1 MEGENVILEEILHK
15 IHEIKIGDYVDA
27 SDFLLKILS
36 PSKPGEQD
44 LLEDLRAGFRN
55 RVIEPCFS
63 KLEDIFQDLEKRHQ
77 SKDSQIY
84 QLLDPLKSSDFQKYQ
99 QQVAKV
105 LDQNLKTLKYPVASP
120 IVSKILADPL
130 NLVELSGLYQKKA
143 KAVFDKQL
151 DGLNT
156 TIEIPKDSVQSAADT
171 VSLGKNV
178 KDVVPVAKNPI
189 VNSSLENIPAEKQQA
204 DLNANNSWSIGAA
217 NNLLEKTVKEKQ
229 QANLEAEA
237 IEVTLSEKSLKD
249 LKELIIR
256 GEESAKLFAHKNP
269 KNPKNSQEN
278 VTQDSGEDSG
288 LSITDALLAA
298 AIAGKS
304 LLRLGGIVY
313 VGYEAIKAMKEKI
326 ARLNADTDA
335 AFESAKA
342 YGLRKES
349 LPENKKWAL
358 DYYNSLKEQ
367 KGKSVV
373 STGMTSEY
381 EASKRAA
388 ELPGPEGDA
397 ARADMLY
404 RDNFE
409 PEKSKS
415 VVPAGTAT
423 IPIKTDDDIVAK
435 LEIKMVEL
443 EQDRKISASKMT
455 GWLNTLITS
464 SLKEELQ
471 KSIESQT
478 ERGNEIYNIIR
489 QLRTKKPIEEII
501 PSRQIPG
508 ADPQAQ
514 ININRPY
521 KVVSSP
527 LGDTDSA
534 KVFGKIDLEDMSKQ
548 FNKVLSPMFGRM
560 CDILKSIDG
569 NTTGS
574 GNNIVNN
581 ISSTGN
587 SSAGN
592 SGPMQSGRDP
602 IADFRANYWRD
613 SSSSTRYT
621 S

>member
-36 PSKPGEQD
+36 PTKPGEQD

-84 QLLDPLKSSDFQKYQ
+84 QLMDPLKSSDFQKYQ

-105 LDQNLKTLKYPVASP
+105 LDQNLKTLKYPTASP

-171 VSLGKNV
+171 VSLGKNA

-217 NNLLEKTVKEKQ
+217 NNLLEKPVQEKQ
-229 QANLEAEA
+229 QANLEADA

-256 GEESAKLFAHKNP
+256 GEESAKLFA
-269 KNPKNSQEN
+269 PKNSQEN
-278 VTQDSGEDSG
+278 VTQDSGVDSG
-288 LSITDALLAA
+288 LSIKDALLAA
-298 AIAGKS
+298 AVASKK

-397 ARADMLY
+397 ARADILY

-423 IPIKTDDDIVAK
+423 IPIKTDDDIIAK
-435 LEIKMVEL
+435 LKEKMVEL
-443 EQDRKISASKMT
+443 EQDRNFSASKMT

-489 QLRTKKPIEEII
+489 QLKPTE
-501 PSRQIPG
+501 PLLPG
-508 ADPQAQ
+508 GSGEDRLPEDLSVNSQAQ
-514 ININRPY
+514 ININGY
-521 KVVSSP
+521 KVVP
-527 LGDTDSA
+527 PKLGGIESN
-534 KVFGKIDLEDMSKQ
+534 KVFGKMDFEDMSKQ
-548 FNKVLSPMFGRM
+548 FSKVLSPMFGRM
-560 CDILKSIDG
+560 YDILTSIND

-574 GNNIVNN
+574 GDNIVNN
-581 ISSTGN
+581 ISSTDN
-587 SSAGN
+587 SSSGN

>member
-36 PSKPGEQD
+36 PTKPGEQD

-84 QLLDPLKSSDFQKYQ
+84 QLMDPLKSSDFQKYQ

-105 LDQNLKTLKYPVASP
+105 LDQNLKTLKYPAPSP

-156 TIEIPKDSVQSAADT
+156 TIEIPKDSVQSEADT
-171 VSLGKNV
+171 VSLGKNA

-217 NNLLEKTVKEKQ
+217 NNLLEKPVKEKQ

-269 KNPKNSQEN
+269 KNSPEN
-278 VTQDSGEDSG
+278 VPQTGAGDSGFS
-288 LSITDALLAA
+288 LTDALLAA
-298 AIAGKS
+298 AVAGKK

-313 VGYEAIKAMKEKI
+313 VGYEAIMKAMEKAEEWEDDLKSAEQLMKERFERMEKGEVLDENKEWADKRYEAIKKPTELPTADGKIITIEKSKEKI
-326 ARLNADTDA
+326 LNSLDEEIALFGRLAQQAHEDMDKWTSVNEHKRHTEDAIAWDERKEILMAARNELNASKPTPPVSNPNPGVVPGTREEFPSDRSRTYRINPIEPPIQGGSGED
-335 AFESAKA
+335 
-342 YGLRKES
+342 R
-349 LPENKKWAL
+349 LPE
-358 DYYNSLKEQ
+358 DH
-367 KGKSVV
+367 SV
-373 STGMTSEY
+373 
-381 EASKRAA
+381 
-388 ELPGPEGDA
+388 
-397 ARADMLY
+397 
-404 RDNFE
+404 N
-409 PEKSKS
+409 
-415 VVPAGTAT
+415 
-423 IPIKTDDDIVAK
+423 
-435 LEIKMVEL
+435 
-443 EQDRKISASKMT
+443 
-455 GWLNTLITS
+455 
-464 SLKEELQ
+464 
-471 KSIESQT
+471 
-478 ERGNEIYNIIR
+478 
-489 QLRTKKPIEEII
+489 
-501 PSRQIPG
+501 
-508 ADPQAQ
+508 PQAQ
-514 ININRPY
+514 ININGY
-521 KVVSSP
+521 KVVPPQLDDIES
-527 LGDTDSA
+527 DR
-534 KVFGKIDLEDMSKQ
+534 VFGKMDFEDMSKQ
-548 FNKVLSPMFGRM
+548 FSKVLSPMFGRM
-560 CDILKSIDG
+560 YDILTSIND

-581 ISSTGN
+581 ISSTDN
-587 SSAGN
+587 SSSGN

>member
-105 LDQNLKTLKYPVASP
+105 LDQNLKTLKYPAASP

-143 KAVFDKQL
+143 KDVFDKQL

-171 VSLGKNV
+171 VSLGKNA

-217 NNLLEKTVKEKQ
+217 NNLLEKPVKEKQ

-249 LKELIIR
+249 LKELLFAVEQPKNVKSVTKENIA
-256 GEESAKLFAHKNP
+256 EES
-269 KNPKNSQEN
+269 
-278 VTQDSGEDSG
+278 GGSG
-288 LSITDALLAA
+288 LLSVIPIVGGLAALLAKSA
-298 AIAGKS
+298 TDIWEKDSAGLQKVADS
-304 LLRLGGIVY
+304 YKKAHGVSQPGNIKFAENYYKDIKEGRVKLHEYKQLPGAPMPYSVEKDVKTKEDEIEALQEKRKDLQTESSDLNGSVLGVWHTILGDREELGNKIRNANEQALEITKIIDKLRLEISPT
-313 VGYEAIKAMKEKI
+313 
-326 ARLNADTDA
+326 RSTP
-335 AFESAKA
+335 
-342 YGLRKES
+342 
-349 LPENKKWAL
+349 LP
-358 DYYNSLKEQ
+358 S
-367 KGKSVV
+367 
-373 STGMTSEY
+373 
-381 EASKRAA
+381 
-388 ELPGPEGDA
+388 
-397 ARADMLY
+397 
-404 RDNFE
+404 
-409 PEKSKS
+409 
-415 VVPAGTAT
+415 
-423 IPIKTDDDIVAK
+423 
-435 LEIKMVEL
+435 
-443 EQDRKISASKMT
+443 
-455 GWLNTLITS
+455 
-464 SLKEELQ
+464 
-471 KSIESQT
+471 
-478 ERGNEIYNIIR
+478 
-489 QLRTKKPIEEII
+489 II
-501 PSRQIPG
+501 PDENLPSGQPKPTEPLIQGGGGEDRLP
-508 ADPQAQ
+508 DNTRAQ
-514 ININRPY
+514 INIDGY
-521 KVVSSP
+521 KVVP
-527 LGDTDSA
+527 PQLGNIESD
-534 KVFGKIDLEDMSKQ
+534 KVFGKMDLEDISKQ
-548 FNKVLSPMFGRM
+548 FSKVLSPMFGRM
-560 CDILKSIDG
+560 YDILTSIND

-574 GNNIVNN
+574 GDNIVNN
-581 ISSTGN
+581 ISSTDN
-587 SSAGN
+587 SSSGN

>member
-36 PSKPGEQD
+36 PTNPGEQD

-84 QLLDPLKSSDFQKYQ
+84 QLMDPLKSSDFQKYQ

-105 LDQNLKTLKYPVASP
+105 LDQNLKTLKYPTASP

-156 TIEIPKDSVQSAADT
+156 TIELPKDSVQSAADT
-171 VSLGKNV
+171 VSLGKNA

-217 NNLLEKTVKEKQ
+217 NNLLEKPVKEKQ

-249 LKELIIR
+249 LKELLFDVGGKSKYDAPVASSDKSADNGSGIGLGEIGMAAALLPLLRILGKAALVGAVAAGAYEVGQVIGEYIVQKNKEADENRHTEQSARENLSWKGGRPIGKPTDDFITQYKDFNFEANALAIKIAKAQAGLDLSR
-256 GEESAKLFAHKNP
+256 GNIYDWQNQKNEISNLEIWRENAIASRDP
-269 KNPKNSQEN
+269 NNKITKRTLEKRAQEN
-278 VTQDSGEDSG
+278 FAGAKTTKSAETNTFQDNIHLDSA
-288 LSITDALLAA
+288 DDFP
-298 AIAGKS
+298 
-304 LLRLGGIVY
+304 
-313 VGYEAIKAMKEKI
+313 IKHPKTK
-326 ARLNADTDA
+326 
-335 AFESAKA
+335 
-342 YGLRKES
+342 
-349 LPENKKWAL
+349 
-358 DYYNSLKEQ
+358 Q
-367 KGKSVV
+367 
-373 STGMTSEY
+373 
-381 EASKRAA
+381 
-388 ELPGPEGDA
+388 
-397 ARADMLY
+397 
-404 RDNFE
+404 
-409 PEKSKS
+409 
-415 VVPAGTAT
+415 TAT
-423 IPIKTDDDIVAK
+423 I
-435 LEIKMVEL
+435 
-443 EQDRKISASKMT
+443 
-455 GWLNTLITS
+455 
-464 SLKEELQ
+464 
-471 KSIESQT
+471 
-478 ERGNEIYNIIR
+478 
-489 QLRTKKPIEEII
+489 EEIDAQSLQDKS
-501 PSRQIPG
+501 PKYLP
-508 ADPQAQ
+508 DPLPVPNNPQAQ
-514 ININRPY
+514 INLNGY
-521 KVVSSP
+521 KLQPIIESPSSDT
-527 LGDTDSA
+527 LISKVDMGDMT
-534 KVFGKIDLEDMSKQ
+534 KQ
-548 FNKVLSPMFGRM
+548 FHQVLSPLFNKMHDVLM
-560 CDILKSIDG
+560 SIND

-574 GNNIVNN
+574 GDNIVNN
-581 ISSTGN
+581 ISSTDN
-587 SSAGN
+587 SSSGN

>member
-84 QLLDPLKSSDFQKYQ
+84 QLMDPLKSSDFQKYQ

-105 LDQNLKTLKYPVASP
+105 LDQNLKTLKYPTASP

-143 KAVFDKQL
+143 KDVFDKQL

-171 VSLGKNV
+171 VSLGKNA

-217 NNLLEKTVKEKQ
+217 NNLLEKPVKEKQ

-269 KNPKNSQEN
+269 KNSQEN
-278 VTQDSGEDSG
+278 VPQADADAGDSGFS
-288 LSITDALLAA
+288 LTDALLAA
-298 AIAGKS
+298 AVAGKK
-304 LLRLGGIVY
+304 LLPMLRLGGIAY
-313 VGYEAIKAMKEKI
+313 VGYKAIMKAVEKTEEWEDDLKTAEQLMKE
-326 ARLNADTDA
+326 R
-335 AFESAKA
+335 FERMEKGEVLDENSEWA
-342 YGLRKES
+342 YDRYES
-349 LPENKKWAL
+349 IRNP
-358 DYYNSLKEQ
+358 
-367 KGKSVV
+367 
-373 STGMTSEY
+373 T
-381 EASKRAA
+381 
-388 ELPGPEGDA
+388 ELPTTDGKIITI
-397 ARADMLY
+397 
-404 RDNFE
+404 
-409 PEKSKS
+409 EKSKEQIINS
-415 VVPAGTAT
+415 LDEEIALFGRLAQQAHEDMETWTGIGDHKQHTEDAIAWDERKEIFMELRNKLNASKQALSVGNPQSGVVVPGTEGEFLSEQE
-423 IPIKTDDDIVAK
+423 ILRRIFPNDPK
-435 LEIKMVEL
+435 LEGGGGE
-443 EQDRKISASKMT
+443 DR
-455 GWLNTLITS
+455 LP
-464 SLKEELQ
+464 EER
-471 KSIESQT
+471 SV
-478 ERGNEIYNIIR
+478 N
-489 QLRTKKPIEEII
+489 
-501 PSRQIPG
+501 
-508 ADPQAQ
+508 PQAQ
-514 ININRPY
+514 INIDGY
-521 KVVSSP
+521 KVVP
-527 LGDTDSA
+527 PQLGNIESD
-534 KVFGKIDLEDMSKQ
+534 KVFGKMDLEDISKQ
-548 FNKVLSPMFGRM
+548 FSKVLSPMFGRM
-560 CDILKSIDG
+560 YDILTSIND

-574 GNNIVNN
+574 GDNIVNN
-581 ISSTGN
+581 ISSTDN
-587 SSAGN
+587 SSSGT

-613 SSSSTRYT
+613 SSSSTRFT
-621 S
+621 A